1 MVAFSLRGS
10 MQPQCSLTEENM
22 KKAILVL
29 VMVSLPLL
37 AGAGLKDSKKMNPSE
52 TVGKEFGGKIT
63 SKKVTDLG
71 EVMKNYHKYKG
82 EAVVFEA
89 KAKKVCE
96 QKGCWM
102 VLKDGNKE
110 VRTLF
115 KDYGFFVPKTIVG
128 KKVRVQGTMK
138 RKKVSAA
145 TIRHFMKD
153 EGKKMEDI
161 QKVKTGQIQYEFEAD
176 AVEII

>member
-1 MVAFSLRGS
+1 
-10 MQPQCSLTEENM
+10 M
-22 KKAILVL
+22 KNTILVL
-29 VMVSLPLL
+29 ILVSLPFMAV
-37 AGAGLKDSKKMNPSE
+37 AGPKDSKKMNPSE
-52 TVGKEFGGKIT
+52 TAAKEFGGKIT
-63 SKKVTDLG
+63 SEKVTDLG
-71 EVMKNYHKYKG
+71 QVIDNYDKYKG

-89 KAKKVCE
+89 KAKKVCK

-102 VLKDGNKE
+102 VLEDGNKE

-153 EGKKMEDI
+153 EGKKMEEI
-161 QKVKTGQIQYEFEAD
+161 KKVKTGRIQYEFEAD